1 MDQDFIKNKIVNR
14 IKEAEIIPDAPKAV
28 KRERVFQWVFIMGI
42 LVIVSL
48 ALSFITLYIAD
59 FGSKLVGPDR
69 APRPDKL
76 FMATAPYFWIAVA
89 LFFAALGAVLLQ
101 HTHLGYRHRFFF
113 WGGLVAI
120 VAIFSGA
127 LLHQLNMNRHAERI
141 FVDRLPGVYLRVEG
155 QQWERPDEG
164 RLVGTVYQV
173 YQDGFQL
180 TTPDQKVF
188 LVRVTPQTMIRGGAV
203 EASRDVLVLGENE
216 AQQTFLA
223 HIIRVLG
230 AEATQ
235 ERMRVQTRIQIQNL
249 ETPEAVEIRREADK
263 EASE

>member
-14 IKEAEIIPDAPKAV
+14 IKEAEIVPDAPKAV

-48 ALSFITLYIAD
+48 ALSFIVLYIAD
-59 FGSKLVGPDR
+59 FGPKLVGPDR
-69 APRPDKL
+69 GPHPDQL
-76 FMATAPYFWIAVA
+76 LVATAPYFWIAVA
-89 LFFAALGAVLLQ
+89 LLFAGIGAVLLQ

-113 WGGLVAI
+113 WGGLIAVIAL
-120 VAIFSGA
+120 FSGS
-127 LLHQLNMNRHAERI
+127 LLHQLNMNRHAERM
-141 FVDRLPGVYLRVEG
+141 FVERFPTVYLQVEG

-203 EASRDVLVLGENE
+203 EANRDVLVLGENE

-223 HIIRVLG
+223 HIIRVFG
-230 AEATQ
+230 AEVTK
-235 ERMRVQTRIQIQNL
+235 ERMRVQTRIQIQTL
-249 ETPEAVEIRREADK
+249 RVPVVPEVQEES
-263 EASE
+263 SE

>member
-14 IKEAEIIPDAPKAV
+14 IKEAEIVPDAPKAV
-28 KRERVFQWVFIMGI
+28 KRERVFQWVFIMMI

-48 ALSFITLYIAD
+48 ALSFIVLYIAD
-59 FGSKLVGPDR
+59 FGPKLVGPER
-69 APRPDKL
+69 GPRPDKL
-76 FMATAPYFWIAVA
+76 LVATAPYFWMAIALV
-89 LFFAALGAVLLQ
+89 FASLGAVLLQ

-113 WGGLVAI
+113 WGGLVAVI
-120 VAIFSGA
+120 ALFSGA

-141 FVDRLPGVYLRVEG
+141 FVDRFPTVYLEVEG

-180 TTPDQKVF
+180 TTPDHKVF
-188 LVRVTPQTMIRGGAV
+188 LVRVTPQTVVRGGTV
-203 EASRDVLVLGENE
+203 QEQKDVLVLGENE
-216 AQQTFLA
+216 PQQAFVA

-230 AEATQ
+230 AERTLQ
-235 ERMRVQTRIQIQNL
+235 RIETRTQTRIQIQTRL
-249 ETPEAVEIRREADK
+249 PAVPEEQEEVGE
-263 EASE
+263 